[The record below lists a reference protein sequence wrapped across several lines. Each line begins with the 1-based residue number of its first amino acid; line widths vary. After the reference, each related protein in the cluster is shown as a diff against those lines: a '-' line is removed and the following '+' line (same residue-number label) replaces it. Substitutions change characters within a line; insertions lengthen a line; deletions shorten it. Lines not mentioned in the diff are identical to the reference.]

1 MKNLNKT
8 KYLHSVSII
17 KFNSGLKILIFGFF
31 LKITIFLDLNSTQSN
46 RNSSG
51 GIAWINSAFKKHRNK
66 LRMNFHFFLE
76 EE

>member
-1 MKNLNKT
+1 MKILNKT

-51 GIAWINSAFKKHRNK
+51 GIA
-66 LRMNFHFFLE
+66 
-76 EE
+76 